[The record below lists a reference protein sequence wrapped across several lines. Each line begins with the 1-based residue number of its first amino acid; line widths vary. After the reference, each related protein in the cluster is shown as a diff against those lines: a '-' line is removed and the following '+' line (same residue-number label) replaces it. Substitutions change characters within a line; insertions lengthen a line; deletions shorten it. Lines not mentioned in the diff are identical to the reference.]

1 MNKLI
6 LTTLSLISATLLFA
20 QMEHS
25 PCKAKTGIIAH
36 RGYWKTEG
44 SAQNS
49 IASLTKAQQLGIY
62 GSEFDVNLTK
72 EGELVVCHGPA
83 IGKIKN
89 VQYADLLAIGN
100 ESLENGEKVP
110 LLKDYLIAGKKS
122 PGTKLILEI
131 KAHDNTVLEGE
142 ALLGAIKEVKKC
154 GVRDQ
159 VEFIS
164 FSVYICKELKRLMP
178 KSKVSYLGGDIPP
191 REVKAM
197 GLDGIDYNYSCF
209 EEHPE
214 WVKEA
219 HDSGLTVNV
228 WTVNTKEQIK
238 KMIELGVDLITTNE
252 PILAASCCS
261 EDN

>member
-1 MNKLI
+1 MSKLI

-20 QMEHS
+20 QPQQS
-25 PCKAKTGIIAH
+25 ANNIKIGIIAH
-36 RGYWKTEG
+36 RGYWKTDS

-49 IASLTKAQQLGIY
+49 IASLEKAQQLGIY

-83 IGKIKN
+83 VGKIKN
-89 VQYADLLAIGN
+89 IQYADMQAIGN

-110 LLKDYLIAGKKS
+110 LLRDYLIAGKKS

-131 KAHDNTVLEGE
+131 KAHDNTVLESE
-142 ALLGAIKEVKKC
+142 ALQGAIKEVKRC
-154 GVRDQ
+154 GVKDQ

-178 KSKVSYLGGDIPP
+178 KSKVSYLGGEIPP
-191 REVKAM
+191 KEIKGM
-197 GLDGIDYNYSCF
+197 GLDGIDYNYKCF
-209 EEHPE
+209 IEHTE

-219 HDSGLTVNV
+219 HDNGLTVNV
-228 WTVNTKEQIK
+228 WTVDTAEQIK
-238 KMIELGVDLITTNE
+238 KMIEMGVDLITTNE
-252 PILAASCCS
+252 PVIAATCCS
-261 EDN
+261 K